1 MTSHLR
7 LLRNASLPLALT
19 LSIALA
25 APACGSKKSGF
36 DDGSSSSSGGT
47 GDGGPAFGSDASTS
61 DAPPPAIG
69 EVTGNVIAP
78 EGTIPISGALV
89 YLTRELPADI
99 PSGTY
104 CDKCVQLSSYAFT
117 YSDAHGFFRLP
128 VYEEGDQYM
137 VTQKGQFRRVRKV
150 NVHAGSQAAVAGD
163 THLPGKNDAAHGD
176 TIPKMK
182 VMAANW
188 DQIANSLRKLGI
200 TEYDGPPGGFNV
212 DHTLTDIT
220 LATKYHIIFIP
231 CSGQVVDPG
240 GGGGNGVSCSGIY
253 APDGNGKSVIK
264 DYIERGGKLYVT
276 DWSYEY
282 VNQTWPGFV
291 KFTGDDPKVLGSA
304 CTIGDYSGTAQWGD
318 PSLKSW
324 MDALGEQ
331 NAQLEKNYVGIDS
344 TSPQP
349 GFDENGQA
357 VTITPKVWA
366 STMVGSQPRIATVS
380 FQDKCGRVMYS
391 TYHAEGTDNG
401 GSNTLLAQEKALFH
415 ILLEVSACVG
425 VKPVPLK

>member
-1 MTSHLR
+1 MN
-7 LLRNASLPLALT
+7 LRNVSRLGALSVI
-19 LSIALA
+19 LGVSAVGFL
-25 APACGSKKSGF
+25 ACGKHSGGF
-36 DDGSSSSSGGT
+36 DDSSGGGGT
-47 GDGGPAFGSDASTS
+47 GGDGGQAFGTDGGASDAV
-61 DAPPPAIG
+61 PPAIG

-89 YLTRELPADI
+89 YLTHEAPPDI
-99 PSGTY
+99 PTGTY
-104 CDKCVQLSSYAFT
+104 CDKCVQLTSYAFT
-117 YSDAHGFFRLP
+117 YSDAHGFFKLP

-137 VTQKGQFRRVRKV
+137 VTQKGQFRRVRRV
-150 NVHAGSQAAVAGD
+150 NVHAGPQGSKADD
-163 THLPGKNDAAHGD
+163 TRLPGKNDAAHGD

-182 VMAANW
+182 VMQANW

-200 TEYDGPPGGFNV
+200 TEYDGPPGGFNQ
-212 DHTLTDIT
+212 DSTLTDLA

-231 CSGQVVDPG
+231 CAGRVVDPGG

-253 APDGNGKSVIK
+253 SPDGNGKSVIK
-264 DYIERGGKLYVT
+264 EYIQRGGKLYVT

-291 KFTGDDPKVLGSA
+291 HFSGDDPKVIGSA
-304 CTIGDYSGTAQWGD
+304 CTIGDYSGSAQWGD
-318 PSLKSW
+318 PALKAW

-331 NAQLEKNYVGIDS
+331 NAQLQKNYVGIDS
-344 TSPQP
+344 VSPQP
-349 GFDENGQA
+349 GLDENGQP

-366 STMVGSQPRIATVS
+366 STMAGSAPRIATVS

-391 TYHAEGTDNG
+391 TYHAEGTDTG
-401 GSNTLLAQEKALFH
+401 GSSTLLAQEKALFH

-425 VKPVPLK
+425 VKPVPVK